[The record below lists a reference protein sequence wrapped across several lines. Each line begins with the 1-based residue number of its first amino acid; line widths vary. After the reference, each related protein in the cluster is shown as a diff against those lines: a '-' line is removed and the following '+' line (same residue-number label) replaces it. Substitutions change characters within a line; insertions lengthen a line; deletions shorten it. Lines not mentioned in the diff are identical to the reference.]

1 MYAITSQVYTNLQ
14 FDYKNILT
22 INKMPQ
28 GPMAQITRRLNIE
41 PRRIS
46 AFRAPNEQHNCVYA
60 LYNSDNNEPWTVN
73 ELPDFFTF
81 CQANNYK
88 VETELTQM
96 LNKNTTQLKNVL
108 CYISL
113 QN

>member
-1 MYAITSQVYTNLQ
+1 MYAITSQVYTDLQ
-14 FDYKNILT
+14 YNYKNILV
-22 INKMPQ
+22 INQMPL
-28 GPMAQITRRLNIE
+28 GPLAQFTKRLNIE

-46 AFRAPNEQHNCVYA
+46 AFRSPNEQQNCIYA
-60 LYNSDNNEPWTVN
+60 LYSSTGELFTLN

-88 VETELTQM
+88 IETELTQM
-96 LNKNTTQLKNVL
+96 LNENKTQLKNVI